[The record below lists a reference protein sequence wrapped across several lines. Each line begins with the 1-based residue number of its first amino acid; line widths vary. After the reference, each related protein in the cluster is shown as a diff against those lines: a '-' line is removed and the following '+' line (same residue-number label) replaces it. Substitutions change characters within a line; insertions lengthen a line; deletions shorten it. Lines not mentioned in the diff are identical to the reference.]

1 MNSSRKV
8 ILQIS
13 IVAIIT
19 VSFLSYWEFVQIPEH
34 NKLSQFYT
42 LDQEYLGQNQ
52 LVDDV
57 YGELSSPYILSDS
70 LIQKV
75 IEQNGDNL
83 TIVSTVSSKNIV
95 TDKVLFS
102 ATNTYNIDA
111 KTRMH
116 LDRDG
121 KLYGFP
127 TGVEKKE
134 YDFFHPAI
142 YFDDPMRFIG
152 IDVIDGLDVYIFE
165 TVTIGADISYAFSQF
180 SPHTIF
186 TDTTSRLW
194 VEPVTGNVISFEKT
208 WENYLVE
215 DGKRINTIELG
226 EKQTS
231 SFTEHVLAE
240 STVIQMDSMYVN
252 GVLIPILIFTL
263 TLILGSIWI
272 LSTHLNRVN
281 HASEKLLQKEK
292 LKDEVVSM
300 LTHEIKN
307 PLTPIKSM
315 CDLLLLEKDDP
326 LTDKQRERIHVIL
339 NNSNALNDLLT
350 DFGDVKKLDLD
361 QVQLSKTE
369 IDLKEY
375 LATVIES
382 VRPFTGDK
390 HVKLTLNLKDSWK
403 IICDQKRIS
412 QVISNLVKNA
422 IDFIPANNG
431 EIIINAEKDNQGT
444 IISIQDNG
452 IGIPIENA
460 ELIFD
465 KFTQLENP
473 KYIQHEGSGLG
484 LAVCKG
490 IVEAHGGRIWL
501 DKNYESGTKIQFLIP
516 K

>member
-1 MNSSRKV
+1 MNLSRKV

-13 IVAIIT
+13 IVVIIA
-19 VSFLSYWEFVQIPEH
+19 VAALSYWEFVQIPEH
-34 NKLSQFYT
+34 NKLSQFYH
-42 LDQEYLGQNQ
+42 LDHEYSGQTQ
-52 LVDDV
+52 IVDDV
-57 YGELSSPYILSDS
+57 YGELSSLVITSDS
-70 LIQKV
+70 LIQEV
-75 IEQNGDNL
+75 IEQNGDKL
-83 TIVSTVSSKNIV
+83 TIISTVSGKNV
-95 TDKVLFS
+95 ATDKVLFS

-142 YFDDPMRFIG
+142 YFDDPMRFTG
-152 IDVIDGLDVYIFE
+152 IDVINGLDVYIFE
-165 TVTIGADISYAFSQF
+165 VVTIGADISYAFQQF

-215 DGKRINTIELG
+215 DGKRINTVEIG
-226 EKQTS
+226 GKQTS
-231 SFTEHVLAE
+231 AFTEHILAE
-240 STVIQMDSMYVN
+240 YTVIQMDSMYIN
-252 GVLIPILIFTL
+252 NTLIPILVFIL
-263 TLILGSIWI
+263 TLISGSVWI
-272 LSTHLNRVN
+272 LSAHLNRVS
-281 HASEKLLQKEK
+281 HKSEKLIQKEK
-292 LKDEVVSM
+292 LKDELVAM
-300 LTHEIKN
+300 LSHEIKN

-315 CDLLLLEKDDP
+315 CDLLLMEKDDP
-326 LTDKQRERIHVIL
+326 LTDKQRKRIHVIL
-339 NNSNALNDLLT
+339 NNSNVLHDLLT

-375 LATVIES
+375 LATVMES
-382 VRPFTGDK
+382 VRPFTSDK

-412 QVISNLVKNA
+412 QVISNLVKNS
-422 IDFIPANNG
+422 IDFIPANKG

-465 KFTQLENP
+465 KFTQLQNP

-484 LAVCKG
+484 LAICKG